1 MHQRIRMLTTR
12 GPENLPNAPE
22 WRTEYAAL
30 ICVCINPSL
39 LPCFVDRSFEQR
51 PCEACWT
58 KHPSVNGGEMRA
70 RICGLAPL
78 VGAVVRTLWGETR
91 DCKIAA
97 HKNGGGREGGVIN

>member
-70 RICGLAPL
+70 RICGLALLVAARLQLAGGERQVANVPSQK
-78 VGAVVRTLWGETR
+78 VGACR
-91 DCKIAA
+91 
-97 HKNGGGREGGVIN
+97 N